1 MNRTALA
8 LAGLATISGVPALAQ
23 EAKPAERVIEIEER
37 VMLPAEAVTPQGEPV
52 VIERIIIRR
61 DPAQAG
67 ADWVQ
72 QDGTVHRFHT
82 MPANT
87 VRSMTYVPS
96 GGAGAFP
103 VPPGGR
109 IVQFDRAAWLAECR
123 DRLSTYE
130 DDKRGEVIGALAGA
144 ALGGVLGNRIA
155 GRGNR
160 TLGTVAGVVAGGL
173 AGAAIGDAVEGD
185 PQPSAEAYGECE
197 AYLDDYMASA
207 QSGALS
213 GAPAYYGQEYML
225 VPVTVTVPQRAV
237 YREVE
242 VEVETK
248 E

>member
-23 EAKPAERVIEIEER
+23 EVKPAERVIEIEER

-72 QDGTVHRFHT
+72 QDGTVHRFHS

-87 VRSMTYVPS
+87 ARSMTYVPS

-130 DDKRGEVIGALAGA
+130 DDKRGEVIGA
-144 ALGGVLGNRIA
+144 
-155 GRGNR
+155 
-160 TLGTVAGVVAGGL
+160 L

>member
-23 EAKPAERVIEIEER
+23 EVKPAERVIEIEER

-72 QDGTVHRFHT
+72 QDGTVHRFHS

-87 VRSMTYVPS
+87 ARSMTYVPS

-144 ALGGVLGNRIA
+144 A
-155 GRGNR
+155 
-160 TLGTVAGVVAGGL
+160 
-173 AGAAIGDAVEGD
+173 IGDAVEGD
-185 PQPSAEAYGECE
+185 PQSSAEAYGECE

>member
-23 EAKPAERVIEIEER
+23 EVKPAERVIEIEER

-72 QDGTVHRFHT
+72 QDGTVHRFHS

-144 ALGGVLGNRIA
+144 A
-155 GRGNR
+155 
-160 TLGTVAGVVAGGL
+160 
-173 AGAAIGDAVEGD
+173 IGDAVEGD
-185 PQPSAEAYGECE
+185 PQPSAEAYAECE

>member
-8 LAGLATISGVPALAQ
+8 LAGLATISGAPALAQ

-72 QDGTVHRFHT
+72 QDGTVHRFHS

-87 VRSMTYVPS
+87 ARSMTYVPS

-130 DDKRGEVIGALAGA
+130 DDKRGEVIGA
-144 ALGGVLGNRIA
+144 
-155 GRGNR
+155 
-160 TLGTVAGVVAGGL
+160 L